1 VRAIDFHVH
10 LPTPEWLDG
19 SLQGYVEAAEAYF
32 RSKVAR
38 KSLEE
43 LAREYQELDLMAVL
57 LAWDAETAT
66 GRPRLSNEFVG
77 AAVRDHPEVFTGF
90 GSVDPH
96 KGERA
101 VAELDAIKNLGLK
114 GVKLHPSLQA
124 FDPSEESWW
133 PLYERCQEL
142 GLACLFH
149 TGTSG
154 IGAGQPGGQGVR
166 IDLARPILLD
176 PVAAAFPRLQIIAA
190 HFGYPW
196 HVEMLAIALHKTNV
210 WIDISGWAPRYIPS
224 EVVRELKGRLQDRFL
239 FGSDYPFIQPQ
250 RCLEELAELEIPE
263 PVMKKL
269 LVGNGSRLLGL
280 ESRAEAGGKPRTH
293 SNPERHHRRG

>member
-1 VRAIDFHVH
+1 MRAIDFHVH

-19 SLQGYVEAAEAYF
+19 SLEGYVEAAEAYF

-38 KSLEE
+38 KTLEQVAE
-43 LAREYQELDLMAVL
+43 EYRQLDMLALL

-66 GRPRLSNEFVG
+66 KRPRLSNELVAG
-77 AAVRDHPEVFTGF
+77 AVRDYPDVFVGF

-101 VAELDAIKNLGLK
+101 VTELDTIKELGLK

-124 FDPSEESWW
+124 FDPSDESWW
-133 PLYERCQEL
+133 PLYARCQEL

-176 PVAAAFPRLQIIAA
+176 PVAAAFPRLQLIAA

-196 HVEMLAIALHKTNV
+196 HLEMLAIALHKTNV
-210 WIDISGWAPRYIPS
+210 WIDISGWAPRSIPAD
-224 EVVRELKGRLQDRFL
+224 VVRELKGRLQDRFL
-239 FGSDYPFIQPQ
+239 FGSDYPFIQPG
-250 RCLEELAELEIPE
+250 RCLEELEGLDIPG
-263 PVMKKL
+263 PVMEKL
-269 LVGNGSRLLGL
+269 LLGNGRRLLGI
-280 ESRAEAGGKPRTH
+280 E
-293 SNPERHHRRG
+293 